1 VSGWAEVFLG
11 VIAVATLAIAI
22 AQIGVMVA
30 ATAAVRR
37 LERLADRVEHDVR
50 PIVEHLNAIGRDAA
64 RAASLATLQV
74 ERADRIF
81 ADVAGRIEQTVA
93 SVQSSLNTPAR
104 EGRALVSAFRAAFQ
118 AIREMRHNRA
128 RQARAEDEDA
138 LFI

>member
-1 VSGWAEVFLG
+1 MSGWSEVFLG

-50 PIVEHLNAIGRDAA
+50 PILESVNAIGRDAA

-74 ERADRIF
+74 ERADRVFGDI
-81 ADVAGRIEQTVA
+81 AVKIEQAMA
-93 SVQSSLNTPAR
+93 SLESSIAAPAR
-104 EGRALVSAFRAAFQ
+104 QGRALISAFKAAFE
-118 AIREMRHNRA
+118 AFRELRQNRS
-128 RQARAEDEDA
+128 RQGRGDDEDA